1 MEKLTKK
8 EYEIL
13 ELIRHGKSKSS
24 IIMELKTTPNII
36 NQYFSTIYKKTDF
49 LVCYHSAKNKFEE
62 LQGYLRNNP
71 TAFSVVSNESNEKDL
86 KEIEQLKQQTKSLG
100 NTVEILTKENTD
112 LKKKSEAK
120 SKEKVTTPPVE
131 TQKNENKVDIDLILD
146 DLKIK
151 YDMEKY
157 NAHIKLQVLDEIK
170 EKLNGKNGVN
180 NKNENKQ

>member
-24 IIMELKTTPNII
+24 IIMELKTTPNTI
-36 NQYFSTIYKKTDF
+36 NQYFSSIYKKTDF

-86 KEIEQLKQQTKSLG
+86 KKIEQLEQQTKSLG
-100 NTVEILTKENTD
+100 DTVEILTKENTD
-112 LKKKSEAK
+112 LKKKSENK
-120 SKEKVTTPPVE
+120 SKEKATPVE
-131 TQKNENKVDIDLILD
+131 TQKSENKVDIDLILD

-151 YDMEKY
+151 YDIEKY

-180 NKNENKQ
+180 NKNGNK

>member
-13 ELIRHGKSKSS
+13 ELIRRGESKSS

-36 NQYFSTIYKKTDF
+36 NQYFSSIYKKTDF
-49 LVCYHSAKNKFEE
+49 FVCYHSERNKFEE
-62 LQGYLRNNP
+62 LQGYFRNNP
-71 TAFSVVSNESNEKDL
+71 TAFSIISNESNEKDS
-86 KEIEQLKQQTKSLG
+86 KKIEQLEQQTKSLR

-112 LKKKSEAK
+112 LKKKSENK
-120 SKEKVTTPPVE
+120 SKEKATTPTVE
-131 TQKNENKVDIDLILD
+131 TQKSENKVDIDLILD

-157 NAHIKLQVLDEIK
+157 NAYIKLQVLNEIK

-180 NKNENKQ
+180 NG

>member
-13 ELIRHGKSKSS
+13 ELIRHSKSKSS
-24 IIMELKTTPNII
+24 IIMELKTMPNII
-36 NQYFSTIYKKTDF
+36 NQYFSSIYKKTDF

-86 KEIEQLKQQTKSLG
+86 KKIEQLEQQTKSLG
-100 NTVEILTKENTD
+100 DTVEILTKENTD
-112 LKKKSEAK
+112 LKKKIENK
-120 SKEKVTTPPVE
+120 SKEKATTPPVE
-131 TQKNENKVDIDLILD
+131 TQKSENKVDIDLILD

-180 NKNENKQ
+180 NKNGNK

>member
-36 NQYFSTIYKKTDF
+36 NQYFSSIYKKTDF

-86 KEIEQLKQQTKSLG
+86 KKIEQLEQQTKSLG
-100 NTVEILTKENTD
+100 DTVEILTKENTD
-112 LKKKSEAK
+112 LKKKTENK
-120 SKEKVTTPPVE
+120 SKEKATTPPLVE
-131 TQKNENKVDIDLILD
+131 TQKSENKVDIDLILD

-180 NKNENKQ
+180 NKNGNK

>member
-24 IIMELKTTPNII
+24 IIMELKTMPNII
-36 NQYFSTIYKKTDF
+36 NQYFSSIYKKTDF

-86 KEIEQLKQQTKSLG
+86 KKIEQLEQQTKSLG

-112 LKKKSEAK
+112 LKKKSENK
-120 SKEKVTTPPVE
+120 SKEKAVPVE
-131 TQKNENKVDIDLILD
+131 IQKNENKVYIDLILD

-180 NKNENKQ
+180 NKNGNK

>member
-24 IIMELKTTPNII
+24 IIMELKTMPNII
-36 NQYFSTIYKKTDF
+36 NQYFSSIYKKTDF

-86 KEIEQLKQQTKSLG
+86 KKIEQLEQQTKSLG

-112 LKKKSEAK
+112 LKKKSENK
-120 SKEKVTTPPVE
+120 SKEKAAPVE
-131 TQKNENKVDIDLILD
+131 IQKSENKVYIDLILD

-180 NKNENKQ
+180 NKNGNK

>member
-13 ELIRHGKSKSS
+13 ELIRRGESKSS

-36 NQYFSTIYKKTDF
+36 NQYFSSIYKKTDF
-49 LVCYHSAKNKFEE
+49 FVCYHSERNKFEE
-62 LQGYLRNNP
+62 LQGYFRNNP
-71 TAFSVVSNESNEKDL
+71 TAFSIISNESNEKDS
-86 KEIEQLKQQTKSLG
+86 KKIEQLEQQTKSLG

-112 LKKKSEAK
+112 LKKKYEIK
-120 SKEKVTTPPVE
+120 NKEKATTRVE
-131 TQKNENKVDIDLILD
+131 TQMNENRVDIDLIID

-180 NKNENKQ
+180 NG

>member
-13 ELIRHGKSKSS
+13 ELIRHGESKNS
-24 IIMELKTTPNII
+24 IIAELKTTPNVA
-36 NQYFSTIYKKTDF
+36 NQYFSSIYKKTDF

-71 TAFSVVSNESNEKDL
+71 TVFSVVSNESNEKDL
-86 KEIEQLKQQTKSLG
+86 KKIEQLEQQIKSFE

-112 LKKKSEAK
+112 LKKKFKKEDMSITLKTKSE
-120 SKEKVTTPPVE
+120 P
-131 TQKNENKVDIDLILD
+131 KVDIDLILD

-151 YDMEKY
+151 YNMEKY

-170 EKLNGKNGVN
+170 EKKSNGKNGVN
-180 NKNENKQ
+180 SKNGNK

>member
-36 NQYFSTIYKKTDF
+36 NQYFSSIYKKTDF
-49 LVCYHSAKNKFEE
+49 FVCYHSERNKFEE

-71 TAFSVVSNESNEKDL
+71 MVFSVVSNQSNEKDL
-86 KEIEQLKQQTKSLG
+86 KKIEQLEQQTKSLE

-112 LKKKSEAK
+112 LKKKSENK
-120 SKEKVTTPPVE
+120 SKEKAAPPPLKPKRAK
-131 TQKNENKVDIDLILD
+131 TKLIL
-146 DLKIK
+146 I
-151 YDMEKY
+151 
-157 NAHIKLQVLDEIK
+157 
-170 EKLNGKNGVN
+170 
-180 NKNENKQ
+180 